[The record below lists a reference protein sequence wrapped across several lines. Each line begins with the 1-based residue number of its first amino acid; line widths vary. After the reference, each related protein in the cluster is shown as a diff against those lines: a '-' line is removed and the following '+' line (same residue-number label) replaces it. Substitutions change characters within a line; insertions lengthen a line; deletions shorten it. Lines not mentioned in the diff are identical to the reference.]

1 MNRKFSTL
9 VLIFLLLI
17 AKISATEF
25 GIGGVFSMTNS
36 FTQVGFSAGLSM
48 GFHTRENPVIW
59 EMSVGSSNKINEE
72 YNPFVAK
79 MRFDW
84 HVVNWSVDSAF
95 AAFFG
100 PGLGFEFQTGN
111 DAAAS
116 AQYKKDMMG
125 LTSIVAF
132 RIVGGF
138 KLFATREVE
147 FFMSI
152 APELGVMHRIAW
164 ATDNS
169 GTIKTNFPQFYWSFE
184 TSLGIRF
191 WMP

>member
-1 MNRKFSTL
+1 MNRKFSAL
-9 VLIFLLLI
+9 ALIFLLLT
-17 AKISATEF
+17 AKVSATEF
-25 GIGGVFSMTNS
+25 GIGGIFSMTNS

-48 GFHTRENPVIW
+48 GFHTRQNPVIW
-59 EMSVGSSNKINEE
+59 EFSFGSSNKINEK
-72 YNPFVAK
+72 YNPFVTK

-84 HVVNWSVDSAF
+84 HVVNWSVDSSF

-100 PGLGFEFQTGN
+100 PGLGFEFQTGGD
-111 DAAAS
+111 DAASTAH
-116 AQYKKDMMG
+116 KKAMMG

-138 KLFATREVE
+138 KLFATSEVE
-147 FFMSI
+147 FFMSV

-164 ATDNS
+164 ALDKS
-169 GTIKTNFPQFYWSFE
+169 GTIDTALPQFYWSFE